1 LLIDWNIEDDLLCR
15 ALAVGWES
23 ILVVFLECFPGFLG
37 ILVLE
42 PVIALALLFALV
54 DFGVLEVGVDAN
66 GFGGESFDLG
76 EDGLLIFGGHRD
88 KINGR

>member
-1 LLIDWNIEDDLLCR
+1 M
-15 ALAVGWES
+15 
-23 ILVVFLECFPGFLG
+23 VVFLECFPGFLD
-37 ILVLE
+37 IPVLE
-42 PVIALALLFALV
+42 PGVIVLALLFALV
-54 DFGVLEVGVDAN
+54 GFGVLKVGIVAS